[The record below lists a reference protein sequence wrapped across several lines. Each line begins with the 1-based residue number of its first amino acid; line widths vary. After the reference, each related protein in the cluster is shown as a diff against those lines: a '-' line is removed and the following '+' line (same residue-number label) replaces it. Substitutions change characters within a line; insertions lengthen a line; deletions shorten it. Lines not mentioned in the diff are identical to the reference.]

1 MQDLKLTKNRHLC
14 TIAQLCRAISSQLRS
29 ILTIR
34 NKNAK
39 QQYLFQTSPQYSK
52 LRSTNGKDRSAGLG
66 HPSKFQWVLR
76 LGFVTAATSFTRGQ
90 PNFAHFWPSPGLV
103 HYMYISGAFAPDRIC
118 QVQTSLCIQVLRS
131 PILAALLH
139 GTRPVGISQT
149 LRYGTRNGITELSQ
163 RVAITFGIGPHSSIL
178 IIHLHQYKTYWCV
191 LLVQST
197 EPLLTNNNAKNQN
210 SLGYPWQ

>member
-1 MQDLKLTKNRHLC
+1 MAALCNRAGHIFALWFVSSFFPRLISAAGLRLDVYLTSTHGVALVQIQNVGLKCAACGSLKMQDLKLTKNRHLC

-90 PNFAHFWPSPGLV
+90 PNFAAEG
-103 HYMYISGAFAPDRIC
+103 
-118 QVQTSLCIQVLRS
+118 
-131 PILAALLH
+131 
-139 GTRPVGISQT
+139 
-149 LRYGTRNGITELSQ
+149 
-163 RVAITFGIGPHSSIL
+163 
-178 IIHLHQYKTYWCV
+178 
-191 LLVQST
+191 
-197 EPLLTNNNAKNQN
+197 
-210 SLGYPWQ
+210 